1 MKTCEPAGIRAMRR
15 ERDFPRFGR
24 FSDSLV
30 AEPTGGL
37 LGRFD
42 QLGSLRLVV
51 QLKLIDRSAVAQ

>member
-1 MKTCEPAGIRAMRR
+1 MRR